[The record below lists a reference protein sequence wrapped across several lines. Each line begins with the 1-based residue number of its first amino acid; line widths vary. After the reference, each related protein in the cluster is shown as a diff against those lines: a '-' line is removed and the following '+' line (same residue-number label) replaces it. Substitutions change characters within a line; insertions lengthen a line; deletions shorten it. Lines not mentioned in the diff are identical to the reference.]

1 MVRSRERHLVARR
14 IPRRDGLL
22 PKDRRRRDD
31 YRRRARR
38 TNPKSNFA
46 AEAAGRDALAR
57 SQSDRHRG
65 VGRVGGAQRPASQ
78 APASCFHV
86 TAVKENLAGSHTEDT
101 RKAQTPTNRRRHPR
115 WELSILPKPFPT
127 LSRSSL
133 LLLRR

>member
-46 AEAAGRDALAR
+46 AEAAGRDAFAR
-57 SQSDRHRG
+57 SQSYRHRG

-78 APASCFHV
+78 APASCFHA
-86 TAVKENLAGSHTEDT
+86 TSVKENLAGGYGEDP
-101 RKAQTPTNRRRHPR
+101 AQAQ
-115 WELSILPKPFPT
+115 SAILKGG
-127 LSRSSL
+127 
-133 LLLRR
+133 

>member
-14 IPRRDGLL
+14 IHRRDGFL

-31 YRRRARR
+31 YRRGASR
-38 TNPKSNFA
+38 TNPKGCFA
-46 AEAAGRDALAR
+46 PAPTGRGALAGG
-57 SQSDRHRG
+57 QSDRHRG

-115 WELSILPKPFPT
+115 WELSILPRPFPT
-127 LSRSSL
+127 LSKSSL
-133 LLLRR
+133 L